1 MATVTDRPT
10 TARSLNITGLVAG
23 SLFGG
28 LLAGG
33 LLHEYDTIH
42 NTLVLEDLYVFFVMG
57 SAIAIAAPLLWFL
70 ERRRTNTLMT
80 GLLTLSRS
88 KPERH
93 HVVGG
98 VLFGVGWALAGT
110 CPAPALVMLSSGAW
124 LALVAIAGIFLGLY
138 IREVQTRVPLSPGDR
153 EQHNRPVVADFGK

>member
-1 MATVTDRPT
+1 MATATDR
-10 TARSLNITGLVAG
+10 SMNVTGLVAG

-70 ERRRTNTLMT
+70 ERRHTKTVLA
-80 GLLTLSRS
+80 GLLQTSRS

-138 IREVQTRVPLSPGDR
+138 IREIQTRVPLTPGDG
-153 EQHNRPVVADFGK
+153 EESSQPVVADFGK

>member
-1 MATVTDRPT
+1 MATGTDR
-10 TARSLNITGLVAG
+10 SMNITGLVAG

-57 SAIAIAAPLLWFL
+57 SAIAIAAPLLWFF
-70 ERRRTNTLMT
+70 ERRPTTTLMA
-80 GLLTLSRS
+80 GLLQLGRS

-98 VLFGVGWALAGT
+98 VLFGTGWAIAGT

-138 IREVQTRVPLSPGDR
+138 IREIQTRAPMTLEDGDR
-153 EQHNRPVVADFGK
+153 HSRPVVADFGK